1 MKKLL
6 LIVAILSAMAMQG
19 QQMEST
25 FIDANYFY
33 GSILRH
39 NKDIE
44 HLIKGHPKG
53 FILGY
58 NVKTCLLYTSDAAD
72 E

>member
-1 MKKLL
+1 
-6 LIVAILSAMAMQG
+6 MQG
-19 QQMEST
+19 QQKESA

-58 NVKTCLLYTSDAAD
+58 NVKTFGSEQLARGL
-72 E
+72 

>member
-1 MKKLL
+1 
-6 LIVAILSAMAMQG
+6 MQG
-19 QQMEST
+19 QQKEST

-53 FILGY
+53 FILGRQLI
-58 NVKTCLLYTSDAAD
+58 KKMRF
-72 E
+72 